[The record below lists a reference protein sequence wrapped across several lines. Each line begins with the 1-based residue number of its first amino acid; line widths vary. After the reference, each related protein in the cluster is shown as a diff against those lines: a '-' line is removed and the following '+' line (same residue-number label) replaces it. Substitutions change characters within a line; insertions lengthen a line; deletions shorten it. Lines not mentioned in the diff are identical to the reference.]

1 MTLNDA
7 RKHLDKLREGH
18 PMPVSLTTQAL
29 LLTGDITSRVSCPT
43 LRFNGNESCNDRAIK
58 VESKGTESRFSYSA
72 YLDST
77 ENQGDAT

>member
-1 MTLNDA
+1 MTKNEAHAHLN
-7 RKHLDKLREGH
+7 RLREGH
-18 PMPVSLTTQAL
+18 PMPVSLTTEAL
-29 LLTGDITSRVSCPT
+29 YATGDIPRISHPT
-43 LRFNGNESCNDRAIK
+43 LCFDGNEPQNDRAIE

>member
-1 MTLNDA
+1 MTKTEAHAHLN
-7 RKHLDKLREGH
+7 RLREGH
-18 PMPVSLTTQAL
+18 PMPVSLTTEAL

-43 LRFNGNESCNDRAIK
+43 LRFNGNESQNDRAIK
-58 VESKGTESRFSYSA
+58 MESQGTEKGFSYSS